1 MRSIA
6 PITGLLM
13 LFVSG
18 GAWAVA
24 EPESVS
30 LQDLRPECK
39 ERHPALPPEQCIIQD
54 RAPVRQYVVRRSGES
69 AITIVPTPPAT
80 GEPRTAPATP
90 AGASPIAAP
99 R

>member
-6 PITGLLM
+6 PMMGLLM
-13 LFVSG
+13 LSVCS

-39 ERHPALPPEQCIIQD
+39 ERHPALAPEDCMIQD
-54 RAPVRQYVVRRSGES
+54 RAPVRQYARRSGEP
-69 AITIVPTPPAT
+69 AITVVPTPPVT
-80 GEPRTAPATP
+80 GETRTAPAT
-90 AGASPIAAP
+90 GASPLAP
-99 R
+99 PR

>member
-6 PITGLLM
+6 PTMGLLM
-13 LFVSG
+13 LFACS

-39 ERHPALPPEQCIIQD
+39 ERHPALAPEDCMIQD
-54 RAPVRQYVVRRSGES
+54 RAPVRQYARRAGEP
-69 AITIVPTPPAT
+69 AITIIRTLPAA
-80 GEPRTAPATP
+80 GDLRTAPPTTP